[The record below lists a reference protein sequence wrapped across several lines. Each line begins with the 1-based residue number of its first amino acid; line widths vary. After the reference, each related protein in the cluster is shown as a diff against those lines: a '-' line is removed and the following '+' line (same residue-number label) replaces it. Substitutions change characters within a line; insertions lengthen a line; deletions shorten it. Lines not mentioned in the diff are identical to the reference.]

1 MNKKKLL
8 ILISVLM
15 VLFLATG
22 CSIPK
27 DSEGNNILITLDT
40 TFQQMMDSEGFF
52 SAIFVYPLSQFINI
66 ITPYT
71 NVGISILVVTAV
83 INGLVVLVTLKQNIA
98 MQRMQQLQ
106 PEIQRIQRKY
116 EGRTDQNSK
125 MRMAQEMQNLYS
137 KNHINPMSSFI
148 GLFIQ
153 FPILI
158 AMYMAC
164 QRAEAVAKGSFFGI
178 SLEPTPLAGIT
189 GGQWV
194 YAVFFLLMLGI
205 QLSSI
210 MIPQWLAKRRAK
222 KEAELHHRPYR
233 PTPNPMGNTMYFMM
247 IFIFVL
253 AINWPTA
260 MTFYWIVSGI
270 VNIVKAVIVD
280 AIANRKKEA

>member
-1 MNKKKLL
+1 MLHRYLAALL
-8 ILISVLM
+8 LLPASFRVYGSFGRWRKAWRDGGPHL
-15 VLFLATG
+15 LFRQ
-22 CSIPK
+22 
-27 DSEGNNILITLDT
+27 TLRNGPARIHRGD
-40 TFQQMMDSEGFF
+40 
-52 SAIFVYPLSQFINI
+52 ALPVRLLCYYPL
-66 ITPYT
+66 
-71 NVGISILVVTAV
+71 
-83 INGLVVLVTLKQNIA
+83 
-98 MQRMQQLQ
+98 
-106 PEIQRIQRKY
+106 
-116 EGRTDQNSK
+116 
-125 MRMAQEMQNLYS
+125 RMAQEMQNLYS

-270 VNIVKAVIVD
+270 VKIVKAVIVD